1 MTRTFNTF
9 EVFEIA
15 EQIERN
21 GAAFYRRASGL
32 FEEPT
37 LTEMFLELAE
47 WEVRH
52 EEVFANMRK
61 HLSEQDPELRTFEI
75 EDAPLDAKAM
85 AGLAAFGISPDPTE
99 QLTGNETKQDI
110 LRMALQKEKDS
121 IVYYTGLKGFVAA
134 EAGKDKIDD
143 VIAEE
148 MHHVRIISQSLEQC
162 E

>member
-1 MTRTFNTF
+1 MTRTFNAF

-21 GAAFYRRASGL
+21 GAAFYRKAAGL
-32 FEEPT
+32 LDQPQ
-37 LTEMFLELAE
+37 LVKMFLDLAE
-47 WEVRH
+47 WEAKH
-52 EEVFANMRK
+52 EEVFADMRRQ
-61 HLSEQDPELRTFEI
+61 LSEQGRELRSFEI

-99 QLTGNETKQDI
+99 QLTGDETKQEI

-121 IVYYTGLKGFVAA
+121 IVYYTGLKGFVPN
-134 EAGKDKIDD
+134 EGGKDKIDD

-148 MHHVRIISQSLEQC
+148 MHHIRIINQSLEQC

>member
-1 MTRTFNTF
+1 MTRTFNAF

-121 IVYYTGLKGFVAA
+121 IVYYTGLKGFVGT

-148 MHHVRIISQSLEQC
+148 MHHVRIISQSLEQS

>member
-1 MTRTFNTF
+1 MTRTFNAF

-121 IVYYTGLKGFVAA
+121 IVYYTGLKGFV
-134 EAGKDKIDD
+134 D
-143 VIAEE
+143 
-148 MHHVRIISQSLEQC
+148 VRIISQSLEQS

>member
-1 MTRTFNTF
+1 MTRTFNAF

-121 IVYYTGLKGFVAA
+121 KPERT
-134 EAGKDKIDD
+134 
-143 VIAEE
+143 
-148 MHHVRIISQSLEQC
+148 R
-162 E
+162 